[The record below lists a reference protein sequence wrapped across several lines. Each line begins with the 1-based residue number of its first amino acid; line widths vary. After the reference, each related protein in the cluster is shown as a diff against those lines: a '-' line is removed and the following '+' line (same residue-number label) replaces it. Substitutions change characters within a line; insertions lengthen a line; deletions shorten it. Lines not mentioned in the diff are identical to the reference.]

1 MVERPHINFD
11 EKAFIEAM
19 IHVALMEEKKK
30 EEQKDGDEQK
40 HQADEKKKNVKKRA
54 MAVLNFM
61 RALAIDN
68 TCFPVVVITRTHT
81 HTYIHT
87 LLSTQLLFFF
97 SPENNIS

>member
-1 MVERPHINFD
+1 MPHINFD

-40 HQADEKKKNVKKRA
+40 HQGDEKKITVKKRA

-68 TCFPVVVITRTHT
+68 TCFPVVVITHTHT
-81 HTYIHT
+81 HTQHVYPLS
-87 LLSTQLLFFF
+87 LLS
-97 SPENNIS
+97 PPPRMISL